1 MEETNQRRN
10 DENGEIFGE
19 TDSDE
24 DECRVCRE
32 KGGILICPCDC
43 TGSMK
48 YIHDHCLRRWVILKA
63 GPLPVGAHGEGERGD
78 IADRMTEILLARESM
93 ESCFSCNVCL
103 AHWKPWRKRQVRSS
117 LVQMENEETKRN
129 EADGSSAASRLDD
142 SVGADRSIGTCLV
155 SGWMLHHHLVE
166 TADRLCDSQ
175 LHVYSEMHR
184 CPDTI

>member
-1 MEETNQRRN
+1 MEETNQLRN
-10 DENGEIFGE
+10 DENGELFGE

-63 GPLPVGAHGEGERGD
+63 GPLPVGAHGAEERGD
-78 IADRMTEILLARESM
+78 IADQITDLLLAGENM

-103 AHWKPWRKRQVRSS
+103 APWKPWRKRQLRRS
-117 LVQMENEETKRN
+117 LVQME
-129 EADGSSAASRLDD
+129 DG
-142 SVGADRSIGTCLV
+142 
-155 SGWMLHHHLVE
+155 E
-166 TADRLCDSQ
+166 KK
-175 LHVYSEMHR
+175 
-184 CPDTI
+184 